1 MKLKWLDTFRR
12 TEGISSAGVMW
23 VQKSTELIILIRHN
37 LCLAAAECWKQNI
50 HGMELTFVARG
61 NNRVDW
67 RWTMRWLTLKF
78 ERETKIRWMNT
89 NNESG
94 LMLITFHCQCSVP
107 AWQWHMARAGWPP
120 GLAACCTAMFSLWHL
135 RPRSP
140 RFRHQPEPAPATV
153 CRRSAACTAP
163 TTEQPQQS
171 CRGHCRGP
179 RSHQPTSRLSSR
191 GTFNREAVNVAGK
204 GLGWKVFRT
213 EWIT

>member
-1 MKLKWLDTFRR
+1 
-12 TEGISSAGVMW
+12 
-23 VQKSTELIILIRHN
+23 
-37 LCLAAAECWKQNI
+37 
-50 HGMELTFVARG
+50 
-61 NNRVDW
+61 
-67 RWTMRWLTLKF
+67 MRWLTLKF
-78 ERETKIRWMNT
+78 ERETKTRWMNT

-163 TTEQPQQS
+163 TTEQPRQS